1 MLSFNMPPARD
12 LAAPAAR
19 SGNAPQPVL
28 TRRDAS
34 ASLATQPAAQEVGSA
49 LRYRVTVSSV
59 ESGKKPS

>member
-19 SGNAPQPVL
+19 SGNGPQPAL

-34 ASLATQPAAQEVGSA
+34 ASSATQPAVQEVGNVC
-49 LRYRVTVSSV
+49 R
-59 ESGKKPS
+59 